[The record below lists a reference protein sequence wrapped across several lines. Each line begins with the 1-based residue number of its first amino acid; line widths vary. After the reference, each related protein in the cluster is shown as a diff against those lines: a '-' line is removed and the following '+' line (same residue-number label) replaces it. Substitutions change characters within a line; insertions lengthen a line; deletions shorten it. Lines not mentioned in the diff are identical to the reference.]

1 MAQKLFHFFTFAI
14 GKVKKLT
21 LFIPQNAS
29 KITVFSP
36 FFTFKNTAETTF
48 GVILGYF

>member
-1 MAQKLFHFFTFAI
+1 MVQKLFHFFTFAI

-36 FFTFKNTAETTF
+36 FFTFKNIAEQL
-48 GVILGYF
+48 LGQF